1 MIKSLIYVLALIC
14 TVAAFRPFNRVSG
27 ATRQNLMRRPLSMTF
42 SPLSGMFEPVSLVL
56 ATEQRL
62 QIEAYES
69 SGVPPVFLLGSLG
82 LVVVSVLLPVI
93 SRKRQVAKNSRSI
106 DETDFFDE
114 VLEEKLTDNTKLNE
128 SYDDKGAVGRYT
140 KD

>member
-1 MIKSLIYVLALIC
+1 MIKSLIYALALIC
-14 TVAAFRPFNRVSG
+14 TVAAFRPFNGVNG
-27 ATRQNLMRRPLSMTF
+27 ATRQNLRRPLSMTL
-42 SPLSGMFEPVSLVL
+42 SPLPEMFESASLVL

-106 DETDFFDE
+106 DDTDIFDE